1 MAELVAEGQE
11 PEQRWKRTLPEGDP
25 FVLGRESQGWDVP
38 WERALSRQHA
48 ELTWRNGR
56 LHVRQLP
63 AARNPIF
70 HRGDEA
76 ETFAL
81 GPGESFVIGRTRF
94 TLEAEGTAESPDSRP
109 LFQSWAVS
117 SPELQRIPYRDAPH
131 RIEVLRGLTDVIAS
145 AADDNELFAHLVSLL
160 LAGIRRAD
168 AIALVA
174 ADLDVHETAAVR
186 VLDAECRLPGAGE
199 FRPSQRLVRE
209 AVLRLR
215 DSVVHVW
222 AADLAEGE
230 EGYTL
235 GGNFDWAFCTPV
247 PGEACRGWGIYAAGR
262 LSVQRTD
269 GLLATWNQNDLGE
282 ELKFAELVASILSS
296 LRQLQVLQHRQSFLS
311 HFFSPQVL
319 RVIGGADPETALK
332 PKETEVT
339 ALFCDLRGFSQ
350 KVETSAA
357 DLFVVLKRISQ
368 ALGVMTQFIFDH
380 HGIVADFQGDSAMG
394 FWGWPLAQPD
404 MVKQTCLAAL
414 GICNTFAAYEHRPD
428 HSLAGFQAGIG
439 IASGRAVAG
448 QIGPPDQSKI
458 TVFGPVV
465 NLASRLEGLT
475 KILHVPILLDE
486 ATARVVRATI
496 PVDVARCRRLAMIRP
511 YGLET
516 ALTVSELRPPA
527 AQDPVLG
534 DEHLAHYEAALDAFL
549 RGDWSI
555 AYERL
560 HLVPP
565 QDRGKGFILGY
576 IIQHNHNP
584 PTGWDGVIA
593 LQSKS

>member
-1 MAELVAEGQE
+1 M
-11 PEQRWKRTLPEGDP
+11 
-25 FVLGRESQGWDVP
+25 
-38 WERALSRQHA
+38 
-48 ELTWRNGR
+48 
-56 LHVRQLP
+56 
-63 AARNPIF
+63 
-70 HRGDEA
+70 
-76 ETFAL
+76 
-81 GPGESFVIGRTRF
+81 
-94 TLEAEGTAESPDSRP
+94 
-109 LFQSWAVS
+109 
-117 SPELQRIPYRDAPH
+117 
-131 RIEVLRGLTDVIAS
+131 
-145 AADDNELFAHLVSLL
+145 
-160 LAGIRRAD
+160 
-168 AIALVA
+168 
-174 ADLDVHETAAVR
+174 
-186 VLDAECRLPGAGE
+186 
-199 FRPSQRLVRE
+199 
-209 AVLRLR
+209 
-215 DSVVHVW
+215 
-222 AADLAEGE
+222 
-230 EGYTL
+230 
-235 GGNFDWAFCTPV
+235 
-247 PGEACRGWGIYAAGR
+247 
-262 LSVQRTD
+262 
-269 GLLATWNQNDLGE
+269 
-282 ELKFAELVASILSS
+282 KFAELVASILSS

-311 HFFSPQVL
+311 HFFSPQVI

-350 KVETSAA
+350 KVETSAD

-414 GICNTFAAYEHRPD
+414 GIRNTFAAYAHRPD

-486 ATARVVRATI
+486 ATTRVVRATI
-496 PVDVARCRRLAMIRP
+496 PVDVARCRRLAMVRP

-516 ALTVSELRPPA
+516 ALTVSELLPPA

-565 QDRGKGFILGY
+565 QDLGKDFILGY
-576 IIQHNHNP
+576 IIQHNHKP